1 MRGYTYYVECK
12 YQGRW
17 IRLFNQSII
26 SADEYEALNDNYLFL
41 PYYKNWEWGE
51 DQLYYVRQLEER
63 PLRVTK
69 TIKDDCLPNWLRS
82 KSIFEL
88 KKWQL
93 TEEGIVA
100 TEYKTLHAVH
110 AG

>member
-12 YQGRW
+12 YYGRW

-26 SADEYEALNDNYLFL
+26 SADEYRSINDNQLFL

-51 DQLYYVRQLEER
+51 DHQYYVRQLEER
-63 PLRVTK
+63 PLRITK
-69 TIKDDCLPNWLRS
+69 MIKNDRLPHCLKS

-88 KKWQL
+88 RKWQL
-93 TEEGIVA
+93 TKDGILA
-100 TEYKTLHAVH
+100 TEYKMLHAMH
-110 AG
+110 A